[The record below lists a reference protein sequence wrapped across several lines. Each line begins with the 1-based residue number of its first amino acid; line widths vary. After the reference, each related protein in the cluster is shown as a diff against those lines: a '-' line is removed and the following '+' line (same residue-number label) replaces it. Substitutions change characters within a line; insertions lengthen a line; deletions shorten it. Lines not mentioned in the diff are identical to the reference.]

1 MKGVFADSSFWIAL
15 RDKRE
20 RYHSL
25 AKTLASEML
34 EAKTTFVI
42 TVMIFAET
50 HAYFSRE
57 LVLRERVIRDFWE
70 NPVIQIEPI
79 SHQDQVE
86 AAGDDRGVRERDV
99 RARGNPRRGAL
110 AGPSAR
116 LAWRSQA
123 LTAALAK
130 VCGAR
135 YLAQ

>member
-34 EAKTTFVI
+34 QAKTPFVI
-42 TVMIFAET
+42 TVMVFAET

-86 AAGDDRGVRERDV
+86 AIAILRQHNDKRYSLCDAISFAIMRRLQLS
-99 RARGNPRRGAL
+99 RALSFDAHFEQFGEFNVI
-110 AGPSAR
+110 S
-116 LAWRSQA
+116 
-123 LTAALAK
+123 
-130 VCGAR
+130 
-135 YLAQ
+135 